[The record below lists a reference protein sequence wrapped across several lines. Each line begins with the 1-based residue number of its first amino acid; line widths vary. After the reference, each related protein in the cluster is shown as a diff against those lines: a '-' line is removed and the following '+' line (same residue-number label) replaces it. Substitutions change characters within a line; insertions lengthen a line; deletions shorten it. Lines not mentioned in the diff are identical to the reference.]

1 MQKFYELLKNP
12 FSYCLPD
19 ETCDYYLG
27 NLNMKMENP
36 PVFPWPRKS
45 RYEPDYHAGAIETA
59 VMHTFYPQKVNGKL
73 AKELKPQNTWDPLG
87 YCGDPASFLKEKTV
101 LEFWEADSEMDALKI
116 EAVIKNEK
124 ER

>member
-1 MQKFYELLKNP
+1 
-12 FSYCLPD
+12 
-19 ETCDYYLG
+19 
-27 NLNMKMENP
+27 
-36 PVFPWPRKS
+36 
-45 RYEPDYHAGAIETA
+45 
-59 VMHTFYPQKVNGKL
+59 MHTFYPQKMNGKL

-87 YCGDPASFLKEKTV
+87 YCGDPASFLKEKTI